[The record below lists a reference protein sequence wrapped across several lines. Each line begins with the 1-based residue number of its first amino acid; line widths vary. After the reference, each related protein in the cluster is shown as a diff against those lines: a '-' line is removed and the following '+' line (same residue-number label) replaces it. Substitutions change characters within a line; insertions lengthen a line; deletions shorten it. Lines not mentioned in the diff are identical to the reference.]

1 MNHLFCNLCGKTF
14 RTAIAEAKHRH
25 NAPVLCNTNGRF
37 WKARVKR
44 EALEK
49 KP

>member
-25 NAPVLCNTNGRF
+25 NAPILCNTRSRF
-37 WKARVKR
+37 WLARVKA
-44 EALEK
+44 EASGRK
-49 KP
+49 